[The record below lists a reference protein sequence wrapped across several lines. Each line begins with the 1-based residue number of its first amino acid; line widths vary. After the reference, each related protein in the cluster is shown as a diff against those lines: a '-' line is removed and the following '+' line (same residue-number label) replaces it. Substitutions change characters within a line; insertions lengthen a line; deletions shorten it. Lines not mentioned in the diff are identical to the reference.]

1 METTLCFLLHTSP
14 VARGEVF
21 DNLRTL
27 VSPCF
32 SRQFLGLGDPPYQCM
47 EDLENW
53 RLGARKVRI
62 SQVNWINYLHNWPN
76 SNDREL
82 FKLVQNFLILSSL
95 IMLCTRYLYYRYLR
109 PAHCVSS
116 KSSECRPIYGI
127 YDVYIYM
134 HICMYMYPVYIYAYM
149 IWLKKTQPSSGFG
162 PLSFHYIY
170 FTPCSSSCC
179 VLLLFHL

>member
-1 METTLCFLLHTSP
+1 M
-14 VARGEVF
+14 ARGEVF

>member
-1 METTLCFLLHTSP
+1 M
-14 VARGEVF
+14 ARGEVF

-127 YDVYIYM
+127 YDVYIY
-134 HICMYMYPVYIYAYM
+134 IYAYM
-149 IWLKKTQPSSGFG
+149 YVYVSCI
-162 PLSFHYIY
+162 YICIY
-170 FTPCSSSCC
+170 DMAQKDPA
-179 VLLLFHL
+179 LFRFWSTFFSLYIFYTL